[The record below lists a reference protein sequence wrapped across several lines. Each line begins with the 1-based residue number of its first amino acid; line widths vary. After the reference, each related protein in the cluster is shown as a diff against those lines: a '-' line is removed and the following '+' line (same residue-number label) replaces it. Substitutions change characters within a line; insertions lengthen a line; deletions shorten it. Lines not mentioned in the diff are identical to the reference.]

1 MMSLT
6 PVQRLIA
13 CLLLMSA
20 SIVALRI
27 SSSLFV
33 LQAGL
38 GEWAV
43 GLLLMTLSLAPLVL
57 SLWAGHLTDRVGYRR
72 PSQIAIALT
81 CLGALLPLVSTE
93 LWVLALACLVV
104 GGGVSMNAVALQHVI
119 GSLADGDA
127 DLKQLYGW
135 VALAPA
141 VAGASMGILTGVL
154 IDQLGFKAAFLAA
167 ALLPTLAFWLGRT
180 QIDLPDPEKNPPQAR
195 SVFSAFQLFR
205 MGPIR
210 LVLLLNI
217 IMAISWDAH
226 SFVVPIVGHL
236 RLLTATEIG
245 LVLSSFSFATVM
257 VRLVIIRWSVHLSEA
272 HVIRGAA
279 LVAGLG
285 FVAYHW
291 LSSAAALMLGSALIG
306 LALGSVQP
314 MMLSSLHQVTP
325 AGLRGQ
331 ALGLRMLMMH
341 IGTVAMPMVFALL
354 TRVLGATAPMS
365 IMAGVLLV
373 LSLLLG
379 LERKD
384 RIRTLV

>member
-1 MMSLT
+1 
-6 PVQRLIA
+6 
-13 CLLLMSA
+13 
-20 SIVALRI
+20 
-27 SSSLFV
+27 
-33 LQAGL
+33 
-38 GEWAV
+38 
-43 GLLLMTLSLAPLVL
+43 
-57 SLWAGHLTDRVGYRR
+57 
-72 PSQIAIALT
+72 
-81 CLGALLPLVSTE
+81 
-93 LWVLALACLVV
+93 
-104 GGGVSMNAVALQHVI
+104 
-119 GSLADGDA
+119 
-127 DLKQLYGW
+127 
-135 VALAPA
+135 
-141 VAGASMGILTGVL
+141 MGILTGVL

-325 AGLRGQ
+325 SGLRGQ